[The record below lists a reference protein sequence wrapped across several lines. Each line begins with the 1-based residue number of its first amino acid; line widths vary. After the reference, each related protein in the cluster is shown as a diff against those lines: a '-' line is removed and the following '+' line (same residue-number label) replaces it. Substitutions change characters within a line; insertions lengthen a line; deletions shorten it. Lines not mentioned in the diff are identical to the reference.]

1 MLFRSSEIFGFPLLD
16 LNAYDSIHIIKDAI
30 DPKLVATH
38 RVIPL
43 YKRGNRLSVA
53 TADPTNLRALD
64 EIRFQT
70 GLVVDPI
77 IVREDQLTPLAAK
90 LAESADTTLKNLV
103 SESIHLEFDEDQ
115 AGEPAPEDDTDVED
129 APIVRFIHK
138 VLLDAINDGASD
150 IHFEPYEKSYRIR
163 FRLDGA
169 LREIALLH
177 QQAYQKSQK

>member
-1 MLFRSSEIFGFPLLD
+1 MAATSQPSPLSGLARALVQAGKLSETEAEALTSQAAAMGASFIQQLVAAQKMTAGDVARFASDTFGFPLLD
-16 LNAYDSIHIIKDAI
+16 LNAYDDAHLIKDAI

-43 YKRGNRLSVA
+43 YKRGNRLSIA

-77 IVREDQLTPLAAK
+77 VVREDQLAPLAAK

-103 SESIHLEFDEDQ
+103 NENINLEFDEGQSDNN
-115 AGEPAPEDDTDVED
+115 
-129 APIVRFIHK
+129 
-138 VLLDAINDGASD
+138 NDN
-150 IHFEPYEKSYRIR
+150 
-163 FRLDGA
+163 
-169 LREIALLH
+169 
-177 QQAYQKSQK
+177 

>member
-1 MLFRSSEIFGFPLLD
+1 MHDAEGFDVGRHRKRYGGPRKAFGSDVSE
-16 LNAYDSIHIIKDAI
+16 
-30 DPKLVATH
+30 H

-70 GLVVDPI
+70 GLIVDPI

-115 AGEPAPEDDTDVED
+115 AGEPAPEDDADVED
-129 APIVRFIHK
+129 APIVRSSKI
-138 VLLDAINDGASD
+138 GRASC
-150 IHFEPYEKSYRIR
+150 
-163 FRLDGA
+163 
-169 LREIALLH
+169 RERV
-177 QQAYQKSQK
+177 